1 MRVELQ
7 RVDDAVKDDWEEA
20 TRKLL
25 RLEDFLLDSEHKRP
39 LITPQNLEEILY
51 DRSATGIEDILSA
64 VLQFFEKMAI
74 AAV

>member
-1 MRVELQ
+1 MELQ

>member
-1 MRVELQ
+1 M
-7 RVDDAVKDDWEEA
+7 
-20 TRKLL
+20 
-25 RLEDFLLDSEHKRP
+25 LDSEHKRP
-39 LITPQNLEEILY
+39 VITPQNLEEILY

>member
-64 VLQFFEKMAI
+64 VLQFFEKMAM

>member
-39 LITPQNLEEILY
+39 VITPQNLEEILY
-51 DRSATGIEDILSA
+51 DRSATGIEDISSA
-64 VLQFFEKMAI
+64 ALQFLEKMAM

>member
-39 LITPQNLEEILY
+39 VITPQNLEEILY

-64 VLQFFEKMAI
+64 VLQFFEKMAM